1 MSSTNKTANF
11 NLTQFLGSDVPSWL
25 TDYNGDMAKIDA
37 GMTANQTAAATAQ
50 ATASGADSKADTAIA
65 NAAAVQALIDTPNTG
80 LADRVSDVEGDINTI
95 QSLIGNGEPTTT
107 DKTIIGAINE
117 LNEEIGQIAPGGDV
131 EADDV
136 VYDNTSSGLNATRVQ
151 AAIDELASAIPSPTP
166 TPTSRDKK
174 VIVIADSYG
183 MRNTPNFCTILEA
196 LDPSTYVECDATSGS
211 GYTRNDWYDRITAI
225 ASNMS
230 ATEKAAVTDILFCGG
245 WNDAWQLHDAVKT
258 LAELKA
264 RIVATHAHARFL
276 FPNAVCHPIFMAWQA
291 HYATQNAD
299 VDLASLLKARES
311 YFTADVKSSPF
322 ANIEYIMRD
331 ITNMDD
337 TYFHPNGDAAQ
348 KIADAINAY
357 VYNGD
362 YNYTNVI
369 DFTTGD
375 KFDTG
380 SASVSSTFF
389 KACISNG
396 ITRLKAVST
405 TLSGSNLTGGVVLKF
420 KPGFFPFVIPSGVA
434 FSEFASINNGTING
448 ATITGPTQLL
458 ITFSGSTDADA
469 VTMKMYYNGAA
480 VTSIAGAVHFDVTMD
495 NTQCV

>member
-50 ATASGADSKADTAIA
+50 ATATGANSKADTAIA

-80 LADRVSDVEGDINTI
+80 LADRVSDVEGDVNTI

-117 LNEEIGQIAPGGDV
+117 LNEEIGQIAPSGDV

-136 VYDNTSSGLNATRVQ
+136 IYDNTTSGLTATRVQ
-151 AAIDELASAIPSPTP
+151 AAIDELAAASPSPTP
-166 TPTSRDKK
+166 ATRDKK

-183 MRNTPNFCTILEA
+183 MRNTPNFCSILEA
-196 LDPSTYVECDATSGS
+196 LDSNVYTCDATSGS
-211 GYTRNDWYDRITAI
+211 GYTRSDWYDRITAI

-230 ATEKAAVTDILFCGG
+230 SVEKAAVTDILFCGG

-264 RIVATHAHARFL
+264 RIVATHAHARSL
-276 FPNAVCHPIFMAWQA
+276 FPNAICHPVFMAWQA
-291 HYATQNAD
+291 HYATQNSD
-299 VDLASLLKARES
+299 VDLASLLKAREA
-311 YFTADVKSSPF
+311 YFTADAKASPF

-331 ITNMDD
+331 ITNMDN
-337 TYFHPNGDAAQ
+337 TYFHPNADAAQ
-348 KIADAINAY
+348 KFADAINAY
-357 VYNGD
+357 IYNGD
-362 YNYTNVI
+362 YNYSNVI

-375 KFDTG
+375 KFKTG
-380 SASVSSTFF
+380 SANVSSTFF
-389 KACISNG
+389 KAVVTNG

-405 TLSGSNLTGGVVLKF
+405 TLSGSGLTGGIVLNF
-420 KPGFFPFVIPSGVA
+420 KPEYFPFVIPSGVA
-434 FSEFASINNGTING
+434 FSDFASINNGTING
-448 ATITGPTQLL
+448 TSISGPTQLL
-458 ITFSGSTDADA
+458 ITFSGTTNADA